1 MQTSRKMP
9 NLSFQEPSM
18 MEKKTDLTTGRL
30 QSKAMET
37 SGVFGNINIDETDL
51 PSKSPDIQDEFS

>member
-1 MQTSRKMP
+1 
-9 NLSFQEPSM
+9 M